1 MNSLIPPV
9 EDRIDK
15 SVEDIL
21 ARKSKF
27 EEQLKERARYNYI
40 LYHFEL

>member
-1 MNSLIPPV
+1 MLSMNSLIPPV

-21 ARKSKF
+21 SRKTKF
-27 EEQLKERARYNYI
+27 EEQLKERAR
-40 LYHFEL
+40 